1 MVILWLFI
9 GDSAMVKQVI
19 IDKGI
24 PFLEGV
30 FPPEIEVLYLSPED
44 ITPEAVRYADALFVR
59 TRTQINKELLHGS
72 NVRFVATATIGFD
85 HIDQDYC
92 REAGI
97 HWVSCPG
104 CNAQAVCDY
113 VEEAIATYSAASYS
127 PQSGRPIGG
136 TPSYSSPCERPIL
149 GIIGYGHVGKLVAQM
164 AERKGYKV
172 LLSDPPLG
180 IGLPLE
186 QLAPLCDVLTFHTP
200 LTREGEYPTYHLCDA
215 NILRLCK
222 PGTLI
227 INAARGGVIDEQ
239 ALLSCLSP
247 LASSPQRLIAS
258 IDCWENEPNINQEL
272 LKHIELASFHIA
284 GYSIQGKMN
293 ASEMCLH
300 AFCEFF
306 SLPILSINKKVVPL
320 QGDSE
325 PGWLK
330 RISDQLKAQPE
341 HFEQLRKQYK
351 LR

>member
-1 MVILWLFI
+1 
-9 GDSAMVKQVI
+9 MVKQVV

-30 FPPEIEVLYLSPED
+30 FPPEIEVLYLSPEQ
-44 ITPEAVRYADALFVR
+44 ITSEAVRCADALFIR

-72 NVRFVATATIGFD
+72 NVRFIATATIGFD

-113 VEEAIATYSAASYS
+113 VEEAIA
-127 PQSGRPIGG
+127 
-136 TPSYSSPCERPIL
+136 SSPHHLIASSPLTI
-149 GIIGYGHVGKLVAQM
+149 GIVGYGHVGKLVAQM

-180 IGLPLE
+180 IGMSLE
-186 QLAPLCDVLTFHTP
+186 QITPQCDVLTFHTP
-200 LTREGEYPTYHLCDA
+200 LTREGEHPTYHLCDA

-222 PGTLI
+222 PNTLI

-239 ALLSCLSP
+239 ALLSQLST
-247 LASSPQRLIAS
+247 LNFQLSTA
-258 IDCWENEPNINQEL
+258 IDCWEGEPNLNKEL
-272 LKHIELASFHIA
+272 LKKVDLASFHIA

-293 ASEMCLH
+293 ASEMCLR

-306 SLPILSINKKVVPL
+306 SLPILSINKKAVPL

-325 PGWLK
+325 KGWLL
-330 RISDQLKAQPE
+330 RITEQLKATPE
-341 HFEQLRKQYK
+341 HFEQLRKQYR

>member
-1 MVILWLFI
+1 
-9 GDSAMVKQVI
+9 MVKQVI

-30 FPPEIEVLYLSPED
+30 FPPEIEVLHLSPED
-44 ITPEAVRYADALFVR
+44 ITPESVRYADALFVR

-113 VEEAIATYSAASYS
+113 VEEAIA
-127 PQSGRPIGG
+127 
-136 TPSYSSPCERPIL
+136 SSPHCLIASSPLTI

-247 LASSPQRLIAS
+247 LASSPHRLIAS
-258 IDCWENEPNINQEL
+258 IDCWENEPNLNQEL
-272 LKHIELASFHIA
+272 LKHVELASFHIA

-330 RISDQLKAQPE
+330 RVSDQLKAAPE

>member
-1 MVILWLFI
+1 
-9 GDSAMVKQVI
+9 MVKQVI

-30 FPPEIEVLYLSPED
+30 FPPEIDVRYLSPED
-44 ITPEAVRYADALFVR
+44 ITPETVRCADALFVR

-113 VEEAIATYSAASYS
+113 VEEAISSIK
-127 PQSGRPIGG
+127 SGENALTIG
-136 TPSYSSPCERPIL
+136 IV
-149 GIIGYGHVGKLVAQM
+149 GYGHVGKLVAQM
-164 AERKGYKV
+164 AQRRGYQV

-180 IGLPLE
+180 IGMSLE

-200 LTREGEYPTYHLCDA
+200 LIREGEYPTYHLCDET
-215 NILRLCK
+215 ILRLCK
-222 PGTLI
+222 PSTLI

-239 ALLSCLSP
+239 ALLSCLNSLP
-247 LASSPQRLIAS
+247 FREGMGVGYA
-258 IDCWENEPNINQEL
+258 IDCWENEPNINQDL
-272 LKHIELASFHIA
+272 LKHVELASFHIA

-293 ASEMCLH
+293 ASEMCLR

-306 SLPILSINKKVVPL
+306 SLPILSINKKAVPL

-325 PGWLK
+325 KGWLL
-330 RISDQLKAQPE
+330 RITEQLKATPE
-341 HFEQLRKQYK
+341 HFEQLRKQYR

>member
-1 MVILWLFI
+1 
-9 GDSAMVKQVI
+9 MVKQVI

-30 FPPEIEVLYLSPED
+30 FPPEIEVLHLSPED
-44 ITPEAVRYADALFVR
+44 ITPEAVRYADALFIR
-59 TRTQINKELLHGS
+59 TRTRINKELLHGS

-97 HWVSCPG
+97 YWVSCPG

-113 VEEAIATYSAASYS
+113 VEEAIATYSAASDS

-149 GIIGYGHVGKLVAQM
+149 GIVGYGHVGKLVAQM
-164 AERKGYKV
+164 AQRRGYKV

-180 IGLPLE
+180 IGMSLE
-186 QLAPLCDVLTFHTP
+186 ELAPLCDVLTFHTP

-227 INAARGGVIDEQ
+227 INAARGGVVDEQ
-239 ALLSCLSP
+239 ALIPFLFPLALSP
-247 LASSPQRLIAS
+247 HRLIAC
-258 IDCWENEPNINQEL
+258 IDCWENEPYLNQEL
-272 LKHIELASFHIA
+272 LKKVDLASFHIA

-293 ASEMCLH
+293 ASEMCLR

-320 QGDSE
+320 QGDSKK
-325 PGWLK
+325 GWLL
-330 RISDQLKAQPE
+330 RITEQLKATPE
-341 HFEQLRKQYK
+341 HFEQLRKSYP

>member
-1 MVILWLFI
+1 
-9 GDSAMVKQVI
+9 MVKQVI

-30 FPPEIEVLYLSPED
+30 FPPEIDVRYLSPEE
-44 ITPEAVRYADALFVR
+44 ITPEAVRCADALFVR
-59 TRTQINKELLHGS
+59 TRTQINKELLQGS
-72 NVRFVATATIGFD
+72 NIRFVATATIGFD

-113 VEEAIATYSAASYS
+113 VEEAISSIK
-127 PQSGRPIGG
+127 SGENALTIGVV
-136 TPSYSSPCERPIL
+136 
-149 GIIGYGHVGKLVAQM
+149 GYGHVGQLVAQM
-164 AERKGYKV
+164 AQKRGYQV

-180 IGLPLE
+180 IGMSLE

-200 LTREGEYPTYHLCDA
+200 LTREGEHPTYHLCDA

-222 PGTLI
+222 PNTLI
-227 INAARGGVIDEQ
+227 INAARGGVVDEQ
-239 ALLSCLSP
+239 ALIPFLLPLALSP
-247 LASSPQRLIAS
+247 HRLIAC
-258 IDCWENEPNINQEL
+258 IDCWEGEPNLNQEL
-272 LKHIELASFHIA
+272 LKKVDLASFHIA

-293 ASEMCLH
+293 ASEMCLR

-306 SLPILSINKKVVPL
+306 SLPILSINKKAVPL

-325 PGWLK
+325 KGWLM
-330 RISDQLKAQPE
+330 RITEQLKATPE
-341 HFEQLRKQYK
+341 HFEQLRKQYR

>member
-1 MVILWLFI
+1 
-9 GDSAMVKQVI
+9 MVKQVI

-30 FPPEIEVLYLSPED
+30 FPPEIDVRYLSPEE

-59 TRTQINKELLHGS
+59 TRTQINKGLLHGT

-85 HIDQDYC
+85 HIDQDFC

-113 VEEAIATYSAASYS
+113 VEEAIAYLR
-127 PQSGRPIGG
+127 PKQSLLTIGVV
-136 TPSYSSPCERPIL
+136 
-149 GIIGYGHVGKLVAQM
+149 GYGHVGKLVAQM
-164 AERKGYKV
+164 AQRRGYQV

-180 IGLPLE
+180 IGMSLE
-186 QLAPLCDVLTFHTP
+186 ELAPLCDVLTFHTP
-200 LTREGEYPTYHLCDA
+200 LIREGEYPTYHLCDET
-215 NILRLCK
+215 ILRLCK
-222 PGTLI
+222 PNTLL

-239 ALLSCLSP
+239 ALLSTLNT
-247 LASSPQRLIAS
+247 QRSTLNYTTA
-258 IDCWENEPNINQEL
+258 IDCWENEPNLNQEL
-272 LKHIELASFHIA
+272 LKKVDLASFHIA

-293 ASEMCLH
+293 ASEMCLR

-306 SLPILSINKKVVPL
+306 SLPILSINKKLVPL

-325 PGWLK
+325 PSWLK
-330 RISDQLKAQPE
+330 RISDQLKAKPE
-341 HFEQLRKQYK
+341 YFEQLRKSYP

>member
-1 MVILWLFI
+1 
-9 GDSAMVKQVI
+9 MVKQVV

-30 FPPEIEVLYLSPED
+30 FPPEIEVLHLSPEE

-59 TRTQINKELLHGS
+59 TRTRINKELLLGS
-72 NVRFVATATIGFD
+72 TIRFVATATIGFD

-113 VEEAIATYSAASYS
+113 VEEAIVSFNSS
-127 PQSGRPIGG
+127 LFRGRSGEGFTIGVV
-136 TPSYSSPCERPIL
+136 
-149 GIIGYGHVGKLVAQM
+149 GYGHVGKLVAQM
-164 AERKGYKV
+164 AERRGYQV

-180 IGLPLE
+180 IGLSLE

-200 LTREGEYPTYHLCDA
+200 LTREGEYPTYHLCDE
-215 NILRLCK
+215 NILRCCK

-227 INAARGGVIDEQ
+227 INAARGGVVDEQ
-239 ALLSCLSP
+239 ALIPFLSP
-247 LASSPQRLIAS
+247 LALSPHRLIAC
-258 IDCWENEPNINQEL
+258 IDCWEGEPNLNQEL
-272 LKHIELASFHIA
+272 LKHVDLASFHIA

-293 ASEMCLH
+293 ASEMCLR

-306 SLPILSINKKVVPL
+306 SLPILSINKKAVPL

-325 PGWLK
+325 KGWLM
-330 RISDQLKAQPE
+330 RITEQLKASPE
-341 HFEQLRKQYK
+341 HFEQLRKQYR

>member
-1 MVILWLFI
+1 
-9 GDSAMVKQVI
+9 MVKQVV

-30 FPPEIEVLYLSPED
+30 FPPEIEVLHLSPED

-59 TRTQINKELLHGS
+59 TRTRINKELLHGS
-72 NVRFVATATIGFD
+72 NIRFVATATIGFD

-113 VEEAIATYSAASYS
+113 VEEAIA
-127 PQSGRPIGG
+127 
-136 TPSYSSPCERPIL
+136 SSPHRLIASSPL
-149 GIIGYGHVGKLVAQM
+149 TVGIVGYGHVGKLVAQM

-186 QLAPLCDVLTFHTP
+186 QLAPLCDIITFHTP
-200 LTREGEYPTYHLCDA
+200 LTRGGEYPTYHLCDA
-215 NILRLCK
+215 NILRLCQ

-227 INAARGGVIDEQ
+227 INAARGGIIDEQ
-239 ALLSCLSP
+239 ALLSCLNP
-247 LASSPQRLIAS
+247 LPFREGMGVGTA
-258 IDCWENEPNINQEL
+258 IDCWENEPNLNQDL
-272 LKHIELASFHIA
+272 LKHVDLASFHIA

-293 ASEMCLH
+293 ASEMCLR

-330 RISDQLKAQPE
+330 RISAQLKASPE

>member
-1 MVILWLFI
+1 ML
-9 GDSAMVKQVI
+9 VI
-19 IDKGI
+19 IDKDI
-24 PFLEGV
+24 PFLDKV
-30 FPPEIEVLYLSPED
+30 FPVDIDVLYLSPEN
-44 ITPEAVRYADALFVR
+44 ITPDSVRDADALFVR
-59 TRTQINKELLHGS
+59 TRTRINKELLEGS
-72 NVRFVATATIGFD
+72 KVRFVVTATIGFD
-85 HIDQDYC
+85 HVDQVYC

-97 HWVSCPG
+97 EWVACPG
-104 CNAQAVCDY
+104 CNASAVCDY
-113 VEEAIATYSAASYS
+113 VEEAIS
-127 PQSGRPIGG
+127 
-136 TPSYSSPCERPIL
+136 
-149 GIIGYGHVGKLVAQM
+149 IIKPNTTNLTVGVVGYGHVGKLVAQM
-164 AERKGYKV
+164 AERNGYRV

-180 IGLPLE
+180 IGYALQEMVPH
-186 QLAPLCDVLTFHTP
+186 CDVLTFHTP
-200 LTREGEYPTYHLCDA
+200 LTHEGIHPTYHLCNE

-247 LASSPQRLIAS
+247 LASSPYRLFTV
-258 IDCWENEPNINQEL
+258 IDCWEGEPNINHQL
-272 LKHIELASFHIA
+272 LRHVDLASFHIA

-293 ASEMCLH
+293 ASEMCLQ

-330 RISDQLKAQPE
+330 RISAQLKASPE

>member
-1 MVILWLFI
+1 
-9 GDSAMVKQVI
+9 MVKQVV

-30 FPPEIEVLYLSPED
+30 FPPEIEVLHLSPED

-59 TRTQINKELLHGS
+59 TRTRINKELLHGS
-72 NVRFVATATIGFD
+72 NIRFVATATIGFD

-113 VEEAIATYSAASYS
+113 VEEAIATYSAASDS

-149 GIIGYGHVGKLVAQM
+149 GIVGYGHVGKLVAQM

-186 QLAPLCDVLTFHTP
+186 QLAPLCDIITFHTP
-200 LTREGEYPTYHLCDA
+200 LTREGEYPTFHLCDA
-215 NILRLCK
+215 NILRLCQ

-239 ALLSCLSP
+239 ALLSTLNTKHST
-247 LASSPQRLIAS
+247 LNYKTA
-258 IDCWENEPNINQEL
+258 IDCWENEPNLNQDL
-272 LKHIELASFHIA
+272 LKHVNLASFHIA

-293 ASEMCLH
+293 ASEMCLR

-330 RISDQLKAQPE
+330 RISAQLKASPE

>member
-1 MVILWLFI
+1 
-9 GDSAMVKQVI
+9 MVKQVV

-30 FPPEIEVLYLSPED
+30 FPPEIEVLHLSPED

-59 TRTQINKELLHGS
+59 TRTRINKELLHGS
-72 NVRFVATATIGFD
+72 NIRFVATATIGFD

-113 VEEAIATYSAASYS
+113 VEEAIA
-127 PQSGRPIGG
+127 
-136 TPSYSSPCERPIL
+136 SSPHCLIASSPHCLIASSPL
-149 GIIGYGHVGKLVAQM
+149 TVGIVGYGHVGKLVAQM

-186 QLAPLCDVLTFHTP
+186 QLAPLCDVITFHTP

-215 NILRLCK
+215 NILRLCQ

-227 INAARGGVIDEQ
+227 INAARGGIIDEQ
-239 ALLSCLSP
+239 ALLSTLNTKHST
-247 LASSPQRLIAS
+247 LNYKTA
-258 IDCWENEPNINQEL
+258 IDCWENEPNLNQDL
-272 LKHIELASFHIA
+272 LKHVDLASFHIA

-293 ASEMCLH
+293 ASEMCLR

-330 RISDQLKAQPE
+330 RISAQLKASPE

>member
-1 MVILWLFI
+1 M
-9 GDSAMVKQVI
+9 KVI

-30 FPPEIEVLYLSPED
+30 FPAEIKVEYLSPEE
-44 ITPEAVRYADALFVR
+44 ITNEAVSDADALFVR
-59 TRTQINKELLHGS
+59 TRTRVNKELLEGS

-92 REAGI
+92 REVGV

-113 VEEAIATYSAASYS
+113 VEEAITSIKSDATFL
-127 PQSGRPIGG
+127 
-136 TPSYSSPCERPIL
+136 TV
-149 GIIGYGHVGKLVAQM
+149 GIVGYGNVGKLVAQM
-164 AERKGYKV
+164 AQRRGYKV

-180 IGLPLE
+180 MGISLE

-200 LTREGEYPTYHLCDA
+200 LTHDGEYPTYHLCDA
-215 NILRLCK
+215 KILSLCK
-222 PGTLI
+222 PNALI

-239 ALLSCLSP
+239 ALLSPLNTQLST
-247 LASSPQRLIAS
+247 A
-258 IDCWENEPNINQEL
+258 IDCWEAEPDLNVEF
-272 LKHIELASFHIA
+272 LKKANLASFHIA

-293 ASEMCLH
+293 ASEMCLK

-306 SLPILSINKKVVPL
+306 SLPILSINKKAVPL

-325 PGWLK
+325 KGWLL
-330 RISDQLKAQPE
+330 RLTEQLKAAPE

>member
-1 MVILWLFI
+1 
-9 GDSAMVKQVI
+9 MVKQVI

-30 FPPEIEVLYLSPED
+30 FPPEIDVRYLSPEE

-59 TRTQINKELLHGS
+59 TRTQINKGLLHGS

-85 HIDQDYC
+85 HINQDFC
-92 REAGI
+92 QEAGI

-113 VEEAIATYSAASYS
+113 VEEAIAYLR
-127 PQSGRPIGG
+127 PQQSQLTIGVV
-136 TPSYSSPCERPIL
+136 
-149 GIIGYGHVGKLVAQM
+149 GYGHVGKLVAQM
-164 AERKGYKV
+164 AQRRGYQV

-180 IGLPLE
+180 IGMSLE

-200 LTREGEYPTYHLCDA
+200 LTREGEHPTYHLCDA

-222 PGTLI
+222 PNTLL

-239 ALLSCLSP
+239 ALLSTLNT
-247 LASSPQRLIAS
+247 QRSTLNYTTA
-258 IDCWENEPNINQEL
+258 IDCWENEPNLNQEL
-272 LKHIELASFHIA
+272 LKKVDLASFHIA

-293 ASEMCLH
+293 ASEMCLR

-330 RISDQLKAQPE
+330 RISAQLKAAPE
-341 HFEQLRKQYK
+341 HFEQLRKNYL

>member
-1 MVILWLFI
+1 
-9 GDSAMVKQVI
+9 MVKQVV

-30 FPPEIEVLYLSPED
+30 FPPKIEVLHLSPED

-59 TRTQINKELLHGS
+59 TRTRINKELLHGS
-72 NVRFVATATIGFD
+72 NIRFVATATIGFD

-113 VEEAIATYSAASYS
+113 VEEAIA
-127 PQSGRPIGG
+127 
-136 TPSYSSPCERPIL
+136 SSPHRLIASSPITV
-149 GIIGYGHVGKLVAQM
+149 GIVGYGHVGKLVAQM

-186 QLAPLCDVLTFHTP
+186 QLAPLCDIITFHTP
-200 LTREGEYPTYHLCDA
+200 LTRGGEYPTYHLCDA

-247 LASSPQRLIAS
+247 LASSPHRLIAS
-258 IDCWENEPNINQEL
+258 IDCWENEPNINQDL
-272 LKHIELASFHIA
+272 LKHVELASFHIA

-293 ASEMCLH
+293 ASEMCLR

-306 SLPILSINKKVVPL
+306 SLPILSINKKAVPL

-325 PGWLK
+325 KGWLL
-330 RISDQLKAQPE
+330 RITEQLKATPE
-341 HFEQLRKQYK
+341 HFEQLRKQYR

>member
-1 MVILWLFI
+1 
-9 GDSAMVKQVI
+9 MVKQVV

-30 FPPEIEVLYLSPED
+30 FPPEIEVLHLSPED

-59 TRTQINKELLHGS
+59 TRTRINKELLHGS

-113 VEEAIATYSAASYS
+113 VEEAIATYSAASDS
-127 PQSGRPIGG
+127 PQSGRPVGG

-149 GIIGYGHVGKLVAQM
+149 GIVGYGHVGKLVAQM
-164 AERKGYKV
+164 AQRRGYKV

-180 IGLPLE
+180 IGMSLE
-186 QLAPLCDVLTFHTP
+186 ELAPQCDVLTFHTP
-200 LTREGEYPTYHLCDA
+200 LTHDGEHPTYHLCDA

-227 INAARGGVIDEQ
+227 INAARGGIIDEQ
-239 ALLSCLSP
+239 ALLSTLNTKHST
-247 LASSPQRLIAS
+247 LNYKTA
-258 IDCWENEPNINQEL
+258 IDCWENEPNLNQDL
-272 LKHIELASFHIA
+272 LKHVDLASFHIA
-284 GYSIQGKMN
+284 GYSIEGKMR
-293 ASEMCLH
+293 ASEMCLR

-320 QGDSE
+320 HGDSAS
-325 PGWLK
+325 GWLC

-341 HFEQLRKQYK
+341 NFEQLRKQYK

>member
-1 MVILWLFI
+1 
-9 GDSAMVKQVI
+9 MVKQVI

-30 FPPEIEVLYLSPED
+30 FPPEIEVLHLSPED

-113 VEEAIATYSAASYS
+113 VEEAIATYIAASDS

-149 GIIGYGHVGKLVAQM
+149 GIVGYGHVGKLVAQM
-164 AERKGYKV
+164 AEKRGYKV

-180 IGLPLE
+180 IGMSINE
-186 QLAPLCDVLTFHTP
+186 LAPLCDVLTFHTP

-239 ALLSCLSP
+239 ALLSQLST
-247 LASSPQRLIAS
+247 LNSQLSTA
-258 IDCWENEPNINQEL
+258 IDCWENEPNLHKEL
-272 LKHIELASFHIA
+272 LKHIDLASFHIA
-284 GYSIQGKMN
+284 GYSIQGKMR

-320 QGDSE
+320 QGDSA

-341 HFEQLRKQYK
+341 LFEQLRKSYP

>member
-1 MVILWLFI
+1 
-9 GDSAMVKQVI
+9 MVKQVI

-24 PFLEGV
+24 PFLEDV
-30 FPPEIEVLYLSPED
+30 FPPEIDVRYLSPED
-44 ITPEAVRYADALFVR
+44 ITPETVRYADALFVR
-59 TRTQINKELLHGS
+59 TRTRINKELLHGS

-113 VEEAIATYSAASYS
+113 VEEAISSIK
-127 PQSGRPIGG
+127 SGENALTIG
-136 TPSYSSPCERPIL
+136 IV
-149 GIIGYGHVGKLVAQM
+149 GYGHVGKLVAQM

-180 IGLPLE
+180 IGMSINE
-186 QLAPLCDVLTFHTP
+186 LAPLCDVLTFHTP
-200 LTREGEYPTYHLCDA
+200 LTRGGEYPTYHLCDA

-239 ALLSCLSP
+239 ALLSYLSP
-247 LASSPQRLIAS
+247 LASSPHRLIAS
-258 IDCWENEPNINQEL
+258 IDCWENEPNINQDL
-272 LKHIELASFHIA
+272 LKYVELASFHIA

-293 ASEMCLH
+293 ASEMCLR

-330 RISDQLKAQPE
+330 RVSDQLKAAPE

>member
-1 MVILWLFI
+1 
-9 GDSAMVKQVI
+9 MVKQVI

-30 FPPEIEVLYLSPED
+30 FPPEIEVLQLSPED
-44 ITPEAVRYADALFVR
+44 ITPESVRYADALFVR

-113 VEEAIATYSAASYS
+113 VEEAIA
-127 PQSGRPIGG
+127 
-136 TPSYSSPCERPIL
+136 SSPHCLIASSPLTI

-180 IGLPLE
+180 IGMSINE
-186 QLAPLCDVLTFHTP
+186 LAPLCDVLTFHTP
-200 LTREGEYPTYHLCDA
+200 LTRGGEYPTYHLCDA

-247 LASSPQRLIAS
+247 LASSPHRLIAS
-258 IDCWENEPNINQEL
+258 IDCWENEPNINQDL
-272 LKHIELASFHIA
+272 LKHVELASFHIA

-293 ASEMCLH
+293 ASEMCLR

-330 RISDQLKAQPE
+330 RISAQLKAAPE

>member
-1 MVILWLFI
+1 
-9 GDSAMVKQVI
+9 MVKQVI
-19 IDKGI
+19 IDRGI

-30 FPPEIEVLYLSPED
+30 FPLEIEVLHLSPED
-44 ITPEAVRYADALFVR
+44 ITPESVRYADALFVR

-113 VEEAIATYSAASYS
+113 VEEAIATYSAASDS

-164 AERKGYKV
+164 AEKRGYKV

-247 LASSPQRLIAS
+247 LASSPHRLIAS
-258 IDCWENEPNINQEL
+258 IDCWENEPNINHDL
-272 LKHIELASFHIA
+272 LKHVELASFHIA

-293 ASEMCLH
+293 ASEMCLR

-325 PGWLK
+325 SGWLK

>member
-1 MVILWLFI
+1 MQI
-9 GDSAMVKQVI
+9 I

-24 PFLEGV
+24 PFLQGV
-30 FPPEIEVLYLSPED
+30 FPSEIEVKFLPPEE
-44 ITPEAVRYADALFVR
+44 ITADSVRKADALFVR

-72 NVRFVATATIGFD
+72 QVRFVATATIGFD

-113 VEEAIATYSAASYS
+113 VEEAIASFN
-127 PQSGRPIGG
+127 
-136 TPSYSSPCERPIL
+136 SSPSRGRSGGGFTI

-180 IGLPLE
+180 IGMSLNE
-186 QLAPLCDVLTFHTP
+186 LAPLCDVLTFHTP
-200 LTREGEYPTYHLCDA
+200 LTHEGEHPTYHLCNAD
-215 NILRLCK
+215 ILRLCK
-222 PGTLI
+222 PNALI
-227 INAARGGVIDEQ
+227 INAARGGIIDEQ
-239 ALLSCLSP
+239 ALLHCLIT
-247 LASSPQRLIAS
+247 SSPHRLIAS
-258 IDCWENEPNINQEL
+258 IDCWENEPLLNQAL
-272 LKHIELASFHIA
+272 LEKVDLASFHIA
-284 GYSIQGKMN
+284 GYSIEGKMR
-293 ASEMCLH
+293 ASEMCLQ

-306 SLPILSINKKVVPL
+306 SLPILSINKKLVPL
-320 QGDSE
+320 QGDSA
-325 PGWLK
+325 PGWLQ
-330 RISDQLKAQPE
+330 RISNQLKAAPE